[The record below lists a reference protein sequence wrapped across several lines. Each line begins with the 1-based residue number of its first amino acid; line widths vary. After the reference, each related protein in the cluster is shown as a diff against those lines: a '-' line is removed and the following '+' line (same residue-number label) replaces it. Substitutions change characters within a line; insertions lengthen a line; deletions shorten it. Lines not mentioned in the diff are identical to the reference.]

1 MLRKTNK
8 AGLLKYNINV
18 FIESGKIIRLLW
30 YKLSMYISI
39 NVKNYFFL
47 MQIIFPDH
55 NAVGGGKERIN
66 LKKSRAK
73 AGKTLWTCGLNHT
86 WRQFNSRLFGYFH
99 QKPPTLLFVHQ
110 VFCHSQQKY
119 SNTII
124 WKFCAQSNYKLNVM
138 KIFSDQVSLS

>member
-39 NVKNYFFL
+39 NVKNYFFKCRSYSL
-47 MQIIFPDH
+47 ITMQW
-55 NAVGGGKERIN
+55 VGKGEN
-66 LKKSRAK
+66 QLKKSRAK